1 MMAEVNQHHPTSPPA
16 ASSCRNPNKKTVSP
30 AVSRC
35 ISRKPWGIIC
45 ICQKTLSLQLFHP
58 ELFQALPLAAA
69 PGGAPERD
77 ADGGVGGQPRVSQV
91 PRELSRTQHLLVCF
105 PHRVSVA
112 GRAEVVVQGRPDRG
126 ERDGAGRQW
135 EAGGGEGG
143 RWKPSC
149 RASAARR
156 GPALPRK
163 AEAWPTYGGTKATG
177 PKGADFV
184 FLYFLGKLLSWLRRG
199 GQAGREPA

>member
-1 MMAEVNQHHPTSPPA
+1 MTAEVNQHHPTPPPA

-58 ELFQALPLAAA
+58 EFFQALPLAAA
-69 PGGAPERD
+69 PGE
-77 ADGGVGGQPRVSQV
+77 PRSGMR
-91 PRELSRTQHLLVCF
+91 P
-105 PHRVSVA
+105 A
-112 GRAEVVVQGRPDRG
+112 GRGGSPGYPRCPGRCPGPDNSLCVSLIVFQWRGEPRWRGGRGAGWGREAAGDRG
-126 ERDGAGRQW
+126 AES
-135 EAGGGEGG
+135 G
-143 RWKPSC
+143 RWKPS
-149 RASAARR
+149 RGASAARR

-163 AEAWPTYGGTKATG
+163 AEAWPAYGGTKATR
-177 PKGADFV
+177 PKGAVFV
-184 FLYFLGKLLSWLRRG
+184 LLYFLGKLLSWLRRG

>member
-1 MMAEVNQHHPTSPPA
+1 MMIEVNQHHPAPPPA

-58 ELFQALPLAAA
+58 EFFQALPLAAA

-77 ADGGVGGQPRVSQV
+77 EGGGVGVSRVPGKCPGPNSSLC
-91 PRELSRTQHLLVCF
+91 LSPSCF
-105 PHRVSVA
+105 
-112 GRAEVVVQGRPDRG
+112 
-126 ERDGAGRQW
+126 
-135 EAGGGEGG
+135 GGGESRGAGAGPAGPRAVGWGREAVGG
-143 RWKPSC
+143 RGGPLETL
-149 RASAARR
+149 RGASAARR

-163 AEAWPTYGGTKATG
+163 AEAWPAYGGTKATG
-177 PKGADFV
+177 PKRADFV
-184 FLYFLGKLLSWLRRG
+184 LLYFLGKLLSWLRRG

>member
-1 MMAEVNQHHPTSPPA
+1 MMAEVNQHHPTPPPA

-77 ADGGVGGQPRVSQV
+77 ADGGVGGQPRCPRCPGNCPGPNTSSCVSPIVFQWRGE
-91 PRELSRTQHLLVCF
+91 PRWWCRVSRTEGSGMGQGG
-105 PHRVSVA
+105 S
-112 GRAEVVVQGRPDRG
+112 GRPGGPRAA
-126 ERDGAGRQW
+126 AGN
-135 EAGGGEGG
+135 
-143 RWKPSC
+143 P
-149 RASAARR
+149 
-156 GPALPRK
+156 PAEHP
-163 AEAWPTYGGTKATG
+163 
-177 PKGADFV
+177 
-184 FLYFLGKLLSWLRRG
+184 RRG
-199 GQAGREPA
+199 GALRSRGRRRLGRHTEGRRLRVQKGLISFSSTS

>member
-1 MMAEVNQHHPTSPPA
+1 MMAEVNQHHPTPPPA

-135 EAGGGEGG
+135 EAGGA
-143 RWKPSC
+143 
-149 RASAARR
+149 RAAA
-156 GPALPRK
+156 GNPPAEHP
-163 AEAWPTYGGTKATG
+163 
-177 PKGADFV
+177 
-184 FLYFLGKLLSWLRRG
+184 RRG
-199 GQAGREPA
+199 GALRSRGRRRLGRHTEGRRLRVQKGLISFSSTS